1 MSTNENIIDVLNDL
15 VQINN
20 DRVTGYEKAIDE
32 SKEDDVD
39 LKGLF
44 RNMANE
50 SQQYTLE
57 LSKLIMRL
65 GGQPSDS
72 TTKAGKIYRTWMDL
86 KAAITGSNRKALLDS
101 CEYGEDAAQ
110 KAYEAALSSDAE
122 IDAESRQLIVSQKD
136 SLKKSHDVIKKYRDL
151 QAAVS

>member
-1 MSTNENIIDVLNDL
+1 MNTNENIIEVLNDL

-50 SQQYTLE
+50 SQQYVLE
-57 LSKLIMRL
+57 LSNLIVRL
-65 GGQPSDS
+65 GGRPSDS
-72 TTKAGKIYRTWMDL
+72 TTNSGKIYRTWMDL

-110 KAYEAALSSDAE
+110 KAYDAALSSDAE
-122 IDAESRQLIVSQKD
+122 INAESRQLIVSQKE

-151 QAAVS
+151 QATVS